1 MMSTDDGKVESLV
14 GTLRERVKRGD
25 FGTSGRLPTVTQF
38 SKEYQVARD
47 TVHAALQILRAEGLL
62 LVRNAAYVVNN
73 PVLLIEG
80 TPNFDRYL
88 EKQGLTPKFETI
100 GTPDIISMPEGIATL
115 FGAEKG
121 MQVVHRKRVQ
131 GTSEIPLRI
140 EENWYPADLA
150 LPFLDAMRADS
161 NINVAR
167 EIRLSHG
174 VAITKIK
181 EDVLSRYP
189 TQEEMKLLDVA
200 RTSPVLEA
208 RRNFLTSSDG
218 RTVIYNLTVMVA
230 AFFRLHY
237 EYDTSYQKAQE

>member
-1 MMSTDDGKVESLV
+1 M
-14 GTLRERVKRGD
+14 
-25 FGTSGRLPTVTQF
+25 
-38 SKEYQVARD
+38 
-47 TVHAALQILRAEGLL
+47 
-62 LVRNAAYVVNN
+62 NN

-167 EIRLSHG
+167 EIRLAHG

-181 EDVLSRYP
+181 EDVRARYP
-189 TQEEMKLLDVA
+189 TAKEMEVLNIT
-200 RTSPVLEA
+200 RTAPVLED
-208 RRNFLTSSDG
+208 RRTFLTGDDK
-218 RTVIYNLTVMVA
+218 VILYEKTILVSA
-230 AFFRLHY
+230 YFLLHY
-237 EYDTSYQKAQE
+237 EYEVPM